1 MSEEELGIVIKRSK
15 GTYIIVAVEDILAIE
30 SGLVALLIVIGVL
43 LGTIPYTWGLPF
55 VAGFAG
61 GGIVAEVIKR
71 KKR

>member
-43 LGTIPYTWGLPF
+43 FGTIPYTWSLPF

-71 KKR
+71 RKR